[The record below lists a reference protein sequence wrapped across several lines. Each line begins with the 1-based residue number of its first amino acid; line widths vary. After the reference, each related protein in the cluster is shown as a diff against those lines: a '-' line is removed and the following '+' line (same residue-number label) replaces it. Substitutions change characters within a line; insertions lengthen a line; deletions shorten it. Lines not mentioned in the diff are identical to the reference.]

1 MKAVILVS
9 LFVLSC
15 AGVKLPPNFQKCNR
29 KQPDLKEC
37 VLRSVQDGIPQ
48 LTRPFNEVN
57 LPNLHPFVLTELIIG
72 AGTGAVAVEQKFHN
86 CTLDG
91 FHHFHFDKF
100 EFDFEKKTLEILG
113 YCPEVTKKCRYE
125 LDGKVMLMPVKG
137 KGDSTIVLKNLG
149 VAASLNFEEIKKGG
163 KTFMKMVSC
172 RVMMEPEMVSYNF
185 GNLFNGDKQLGDNL
199 NRMLN
204 ENWKEVLDDVKK
216 DYNNIF
222 EKILLLLCGNFFS
235 KVSMEEAFD

>member
-1 MKAVILVS
+1 
-9 LFVLSC
+9 
-15 AGVKLPPNFQKCNR
+15 
-29 KQPDLKEC
+29 
-37 VLRSVQDGIPQ
+37 
-48 LTRPFNEVN
+48 
-57 LPNLHPFVLTELIIG
+57 
-72 AGTGAVAVEQKFHN
+72 
-86 CTLDG
+86 
-91 FHHFHFDKF
+91 
-100 EFDFEKKTLEILG
+100 
-113 YCPEVTKKCRYE
+113 
-125 LDGKVMLMPVKG
+125 
-137 KGDSTIVLKNLG
+137 
-149 VAASLNFEEIKKGG
+149 
-163 KTFMKMVSC
+163 MKMVSC

>member
-1 MKAVILVS
+1 
-9 LFVLSC
+9 
-15 AGVKLPPNFQKCNR
+15 
-29 KQPDLKEC
+29 
-37 VLRSVQDGIPQ
+37 
-48 LTRPFNEVN
+48 
-57 LPNLHPFVLTELIIG
+57 
-72 AGTGAVAVEQKFHN
+72 
-86 CTLDG
+86 
-91 FHHFHFDKF
+91 
-100 EFDFEKKTLEILG
+100 
-113 YCPEVTKKCRYE
+113 
-125 LDGKVMLMPVKG
+125 MLMPVKG